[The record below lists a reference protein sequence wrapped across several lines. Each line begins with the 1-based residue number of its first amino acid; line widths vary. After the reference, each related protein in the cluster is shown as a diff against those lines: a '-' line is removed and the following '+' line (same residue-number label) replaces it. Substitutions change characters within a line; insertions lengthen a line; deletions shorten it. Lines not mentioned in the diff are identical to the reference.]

1 MQRHSKFRSP
11 FSGKPT
17 LLRPKPHKYST
28 TVAPSSSSQSP
39 WFPYIRTATSQKN
52 PLIAKST
59 HAQIIKHGITSS
71 DKFLANNM
79 INMYGKCGCLSYARH
94 LFDEMPQRD
103 LVTWNSILAAY
114 GSGCEV
120 DGGNVEKGMSLF
132 RVLLRLGG
140 GSLTKMTFAP
150 VLKMCLASSC
160 VWSSECVHGFA
171 RKIGLDSEVFVSGG
185 LVNVYIKFGKVKEAR
200 LMFDEMEEW
209 DRDVVLWNLM
219 LKAYVKVGLREEAF
233 RFLSDFHRSEVVCPD
248 VGSLQCVLNG
258 FAEDVDLETDYK
270 EQVQA
275 YAIKLSLMDDESA
288 KVISWNKTMSRYYQ
302 SGDHSSAIKC
312 LVDMKKSN
320 VKHDDV
326 TFIVSLANVVPLGD
340 LKLGKLIH
348 GMALKSGFDIKVNV
362 SNSLVNMYSKMNCL
376 STAKKV
382 FFNMEETDIVSWNS
396 IINSNVQSGLVE
408 ESVNLYIEMLRDGLK
423 PDHFTLASVLRAC
436 SSLSQGLHLTDQVHA
451 HVVKNR
457 LDSDTF
463 VSTTLV
469 DSYSRRGRMEQA
481 ESVFLN
487 KDAFDLGSWN
497 AMIFGYINSGNSH
510 KAWELYTKM
519 HKSGEKPDEITLAT
533 MAKACAFIVSLRLGK
548 QIHCYA
554 MKLGVDPDLYL
565 SSSLVDMY
573 IKCGDMGDAHQIFQ
587 AIPSPDDVAWTSMIS
602 GCVEN
607 GDEDRALVIY
617 HKMRQSG
624 VLPDEYTFAT
634 LIKACS
640 CSTALEQGRQ
650 IHANAIKSNCVLDT
664 YVNTSLIDF
673 YAKCGN
679 IEESFRLF
687 KRTRVENIVLWNAM
701 LVGLAQYGHGK
712 EALDLFRDLE
722 SNSNML
728 PDRVTFIGVLSAC
741 SHSGLISEAYKYFD
755 SMTNDYGIK
764 PEIEHYSC
772 LVDALGRGGRVKE
785 AEKLITTM
793 PFEASASMYRALLG
807 ACRLQGDMETGKRVA
822 TKLLELEPFDSSA
835 YVLLSNIYAAS
846 NQWNKVADA
855 RTKMMSKNVKKDPG
869 CSWINVKMKA
879 HAFVVDDRSH
889 PENEKIYE
897 KVEDLIKL
905 IKEDGYTPDTD
916 YVLLDVEEEEKE
928 RSLYY
933 HSEKLAI
940 AFGLM
945 STPSS
950 TTIRV
955 LKNLR
960 VCGDCHNAI
969 KHISKVYEREIV
981 LRDANRFHRF
991 SNGVC
996 SCGDY
1001 W

>member
-11 FSGKPT
+11 FSGQPLSTKS
-17 LLRPKPHKYST
+17 HKYST
-28 TVAPSSSSQSP
+28 TITPSSSSQSP
-39 WFPYIRTATSQKN
+39 WFPYIRTAISQKN

-79 INMYGKCGCLSYARH
+79 INMYGKCGCLSYARQ

-120 DGGNVEKGMSLF
+120 DGGNAEK
-132 RVLLRLGG
+132 
-140 GSLTKMTFAP
+140 
-150 VLKMCLASSC
+150 
-160 VWSSECVHGFA
+160 
-171 RKIGLDSEVFVSGG
+171 DEV
-185 LVNVYIKFGKVKEAR
+185 
-200 LMFDEMEEW
+200 
-209 DRDVVLWNLM
+209 
-219 LKAYVKVGLREEAF
+219 
-233 RFLSDFHRSEVVCPD
+233 
-248 VGSLQCVLNG
+248 
-258 FAEDVDLETDYK
+258 
-270 EQVQA
+270 
-275 YAIKLSLMDDESA
+275 
-288 KVISWNKTMSRYYQ
+288 
-302 SGDHSSAIKC
+302 
-312 LVDMKKSN
+312 
-320 VKHDDV
+320 
-326 TFIVSLANVVPLGD
+326 
-340 LKLGKLIH
+340 
-348 GMALKSGFDIKVNV
+348 
-362 SNSLVNMYSKMNCL
+362 
-376 STAKKV
+376 
-382 FFNMEETDIVSWNS
+382 
-396 IINSNVQSGLVE
+396 
-408 ESVNLYIEMLRDGLK
+408 
-423 PDHFTLASVLRAC
+423 
-436 SSLSQGLHLTDQVHA
+436 
-451 HVVKNR
+451 
-457 LDSDTF
+457 
-463 VSTTLV
+463 
-469 DSYSRRGRMEQA
+469 
-481 ESVFLN
+481 
-487 KDAFDLGSWN
+487 
-497 AMIFGYINSGNSH
+497 
-510 KAWELYTKM
+510 
-519 HKSGEKPDEITLAT
+519 TLAT
-533 MAKACAFIVSLRLGK
+533 TAKACAFIVSLKLGR
-548 QIHCYA
+548 QVHCYA
-554 MKLGVDPDLYL
+554 MKLGVASDLYL

-573 IKCGDMGDAHQIFQ
+573 IKCGDMVDAYQIFQ
-587 AIPSPDDVAWTSMIS
+587 AIPSPDDVVWTSMIS
-602 GCVEN
+602 GCVDN

-650 IHANAIKSNCVLDT
+650 IHANAIKSNYVLDT
-664 YVNTSLIDF
+664 YVSTSLIDF

-679 IEESFRLF
+679 IEESFWLF

-712 EALDLFRDLE
+712 EALDLFKDLE
-722 SNSNML
+722 SSSNML

-755 SMTNDYGIK
+755 SMTNNYGIK

-846 NQWNKVADA
+846 NQWSKVADA

-869 CSWINVKMKA
+869 CSWINVKTKA

-969 KHISKVYEREIV
+969 KHISKVYQREIV